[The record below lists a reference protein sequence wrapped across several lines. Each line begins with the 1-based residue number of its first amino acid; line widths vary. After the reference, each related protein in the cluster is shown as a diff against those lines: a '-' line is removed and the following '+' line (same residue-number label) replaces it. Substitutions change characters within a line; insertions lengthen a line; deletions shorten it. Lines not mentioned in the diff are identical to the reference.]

1 MAKSPS
7 LEHLAQVLEQLQ
19 AGLGWLR
26 RSYEQ
31 VTAVGIKDSY
41 TPDEYDKFEN
51 LTSRYARVVD
61 LLVNK
66 VLRSLDAVELQEPG
80 TLIDSANRAVSRGLI
95 DSVDSLRRL
104 KDLRNEIAHEYLTED
119 LADLF
124 EEVLETT
131 PQLLSLAERV
141 QQYGRELL

>member
-104 KDLRNEIAHEYLTED
+104 KDLRNDIAHEYLTED
-119 LADLF
+119 LTDLF